1 MDIAF
6 NGNRKAMSIDIDD
19 ERNTDMGKKQFNT

>member
-1 MDIAF
+1 MPLMAIE
-6 NGNRKAMSIDIDD
+6 KAMSIDIDD